1 MLALAGSR
9 SGRVAWSAPASRSS
23 APAGTS
29 GARESGRPA
38 PGGRPGRGSGWVYGR
53 RYVDRHDGEVD
64 RRRIYIRLVRLR
76 QHRCVPERLL
86 DERCTPAWKSAAA
99 EPRRVL
105 NVPKLVTSPPAS
117 RMIFTAST
125 RNARVLRV
133 PASCRTGGSRL
144 HDGQPLA
151 RELVPGPRARTSAV
165 RHLRRSDLAGKHRAY
180 RAADGVLHPQPWL
193 RSVVGGCASPQLV
206 VGPAARRSGGDES
219 VPWPSIDIERAP
231 ARTPALLPW
240 PLASEGGGPARRQ

>member
-38 PGGRPGRGSGWVYGR
+38 PGGRPGRGWVYGR

-151 RELVPGPRARTSAV
+151 RELVPGPRARTSA
-165 RHLRRSDLAGKHRAY
+165 LRR
-180 RAADGVLHPQPWL
+180 P
-193 RSVVGGCASPQLV
+193 ASPQAQRSRWEASGV
-206 VGPAARRSGGDES
+206 PGSGRRASPPTVAQVS
-219 VPWPSIDIERAP
+219 CRRVCF
-231 ARTPALLPW
+231 TPASCR
-240 PLASEGGGPARRQ
+240 AGGPKIGRR